1 MSGGGRSAEDAQS
14 GQRDHMQRKN
24 HLPSRRCAAYPCV
37 RVRRAEQSGAERSH
51 QRTAFPLAPPPRR
64 VRRSLMLEE
73 HNRSH
78 DDSASLSL
86 SLSPRQAQPTS
97 LSLPLFFSLLRAC
110 VRAYPCVCVCVP
122 LSPSPSLFIGRI
134 RALRWPSGAMQM
146 EHKGSTEGKKPNAAA
161 HKQTHSAAAQQLGLL
176 VQKKNTPPKKRA
188 RSVGASADE
197 CWDCFNWW
205 LVGGPRPSRTQAA
218 AESVLIGRT

>member
-86 SLSPRQAQPTS
+86 PLSPPGAAHLSLPPSLFLSPPCVRACVPVRVCVCPS
-97 LSLPLFFSLLRAC
+97 LSLSLSLYWQNKSIAMAERRYANGAQRIHRGKEAERSRAQTNPQRC
-110 VRAYPCVCVCVP
+110 RTTTWAPC
-122 LSPSPSLFIGRI
+122 
-134 RALRWPSGAMQM
+134 
-146 EHKGSTEGKKPNAAA
+146 TKK
-161 HKQTHSAAAQQLGLL
+161 TL
-176 VQKKNTPPKKRA
+176 PPKNEPGVLGPVRMNA
-188 RSVGASADE
+188 GTVLIGG
-197 CWDCFNWW
+197 W
-205 LVGGPRPSRTQAA
+205 LVGHDPAGLRRPRNQF
-218 AESVLIGRT
+218 